1 MHPPIIEFLLN
12 DGYKFNIR
20 MKYNHVFL
28 TLNSNLLFLKLLERI
43 VQSFFLSLKKSIT
56 ALLKYFLLIGSI
68 FTIYDNYI
76 IRKSPNKKYY
86 FNRRFFSSYLL
97 LILNGL
103 VLF

>member
-12 DGYKFNIR
+12 DGFKFNIR

-28 TLNSNLLFLKLLERI
+28 TLYSNLLFLKLLERI
-43 VQSFFLSLKKSIT
+43 VQSFFLSHKKSIT
-56 ALLKYFLLIGSI
+56 ALLKYFLLIRSI
-68 FTIYDNYI
+68 FTIYDYI

-86 FNRRFFSSYLL
+86 FIRRFFSSYLL

-103 VLF
+103 LLF